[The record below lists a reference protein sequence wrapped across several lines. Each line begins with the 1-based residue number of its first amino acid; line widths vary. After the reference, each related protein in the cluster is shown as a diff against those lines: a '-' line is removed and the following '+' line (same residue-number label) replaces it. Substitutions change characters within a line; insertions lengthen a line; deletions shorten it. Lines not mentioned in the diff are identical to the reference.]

1 MKMIKGLVFDI
12 QRFSTHD
19 GDGIRTTVFLKG
31 CPLHCVWCQN
41 PEGISPEKKLVY
53 FPNKC
58 IFCASCLQ
66 IADKA
71 IEISGK
77 KLILLQAKVKNG
89 ERYEEICPT
98 GALKMDS
105 REYSIEEVLEI
116 VMSDQAFFVHGG
128 GVTLSGGEP
137 FFQKQFTL
145 ELLKNLQKNHI
156 HTAVETSLFVDQD
169 YLLQVLPYIDTL
181 FADLK
186 VFDAA
191 RHQKITSVNPERIQD
206 NIKYVLQSPHRNKVV
221 IRTPLIP
228 EYTAFSENIRQ
239 ICRYITDI
247 FPDVKYELLNYNPL
261 AKAKYEHVEDSYC
274 FEDNHPLYSASEMN
288 DFYAMAY
295 QAGIKNLIV

>member
-1 MKMIKGLVFDI
+1 MIKGLVFDV

-53 FPNKC
+53 FAHKC
-58 IFCASCLQ
+58 ILCGSCLK
-66 IADKA
+66 IPDKA
-71 IEISGK
+71 IEINGK
-77 KLILLQAKVKNG
+77 TLILSQAKVENG
-89 ERYEEICPT
+89 VLYEEVCPT

-105 REYSIEEVLEI
+105 REYSIKEI
-116 VMSDQAFFVHGG
+116 METVMLDKAFFMHGG

-156 HTAVETSLFVDQD
+156 HTAVETSLFVEQD
-169 YLLQVLPYIDTL
+169 YLLEVLPYIDTL

-186 VFDAA
+186 FFDGAW
-191 RHQKITSVNPERIQD
+191 HKKITSVDPELIQA
-206 NIKYVLQSPHRNKVV
+206 NIKFVLQSLHRHKVV

-228 EYTAFSENIRQ
+228 EYTAFPENIRR
-239 ICRYITDI
+239 ICHFITDI
-247 FPDVKYELLNYNPL
+247 FPDVRYELLNYNPL

-274 FEDNHPLYSASEMN
+274 FEDNHPLYSVSEMN
-288 DFYAMAY
+288 DFYTIAY

>member
-1 MKMIKGLVFDI
+1 VKMIEGLVFDI

-41 PEGISPEKKLVY
+41 PEGISPEKNLLY
-53 FPNKC
+53 FAHKC
-58 IFCASCLQ
+58 IFCGSCLQ
-66 IADKA
+66 IPDKA
-71 IEISGK
+71 VELSGK
-77 KLILLQAKVKNG
+77 TLILSQAKVKSG
-89 ERYEEICPT
+89 ELYEELCPT

-105 REYSIEEVLEI
+105 REYSIKEVLEI
-116 VMSDQAFFVHGG
+116 VMSDQAFFAHGG

-145 ELLKNLQKNHI
+145 ELLKNLQENHI
-156 HTAVETSLFVDQD
+156 HTAVETSLFVDQN

-191 RHQKITSVNPERIQD
+191 WHKKITSVNPKQIQA
-206 NIKYVLQSPHRNKVV
+206 NIKFVLQSSHRNKVV

-228 EYTAFSENIRQ
+228 EYTAFSENIQQ

-261 AKAKYEHVEDSYC
+261 AKIKYEHVEDSYC
-274 FEDNHPLYSASEMN
+274 FVDNHPLYSVPEMN
-288 DFYAMAY
+288 AFYAIAY

>member
-1 MKMIKGLVFDI
+1 MLKGLVFDI
-12 QRFSTHD
+12 HRFSTHD

-41 PEGISPEKKLVY
+41 PEGISPGKKLLY
-53 FPNKC
+53 FTHKC
-58 IFCASCLQ
+58 IFCGSCLQ
-66 IADKA
+66 VPDKA
-71 IEISGK
+71 IEINGK
-77 KLILLQAKVKNG
+77 TLILSQAKVENG
-89 ERYEEICPT
+89 ALYEEVCPT

-105 REYSIEEVLEI
+105 REYSIKEI
-116 VMSDQAFFVHGG
+116 METVMLDKAFFIHGG

-137 FFQKQFTL
+137 FFQRQFTL
-145 ELLKNLQKNHI
+145 ELLRDLQKNHI

-191 RHQKITSVNPERIQD
+191 CHKKITSVNPEQIQA
-206 NIKYVLQSPHRNKVV
+206 NIKFVLQSLHRHKVV

-247 FPDVKYELLNYNPL
+247 FPAVKYELLNYNPL

-274 FEDNHPLYSASEMN
+274 FEDNHPLYSVSEMN
-288 DFYAMAY
+288 DFYTIAY

>member
-1 MKMIKGLVFDI
+1 MLKGLVFDI

-41 PEGISPEKKLVY
+41 PEGISPGKKLLY
-53 FPNKC
+53 FTHKC
-58 IFCASCLQ
+58 IFCGSCLQ
-66 IADKA
+66 VPDKA
-71 IEISGK
+71 IEINGK
-77 KLILLQAKVKNG
+77 TLILSQAKVKNG
-89 ERYEEICPT
+89 ALYEEVCPT

-105 REYSIEEVLEI
+105 REYSIKGIMET
-116 VMSDQAFFVHGG
+116 VMLDKAFFIHGG

-137 FFQKQFTL
+137 FFQRQFTL
-145 ELLKNLQKNHI
+145 ELLRDLQKNHI

-191 RHQKITSVNPERIQD
+191 CHKKITSVNPEQIQA
-206 NIKYVLQSPHRNKVV
+206 NIKFVLQSLHRHKVV

-247 FPDVKYELLNYNPL
+247 FPAVKYELLNYNPL

-274 FEDNHPLYSASEMN
+274 FEDNHPLYSVSEMN
-288 DFYAMAY
+288 DFYTIAY